1 MQLIFLDDKPIVTP
15 TEKLA
20 KRKGIKYIPF
30 YTSPCLEKEIRS
42 QVDFSKKEMDLFA
55 KRYEEGYDLFDERYD
70 IWLQKFHPA
79 DDMVC
84 KALFGEESE
93 KCFEEVTSREQTM
106 YTEET
111 FGWEEPTTSREVS
124 ASDRVNNRKE
134 VTRREEPN
142 TLNNK
147 EVCKVSSDI

>member
-1 MQLIFLDDKPIVTP
+1 MIYLMKDMIYGCKNFIQQMMWFVKHYLKRNLRNALRKP
-15 TEKLA
+15 
-20 KRKGIKYIPF
+20 
-30 YTSPCLEKEIRS
+30 
-42 QVDFSKKEMDLFA
+42 
-55 KRYEEGYDLFDERYD
+55 
-70 IWLQKFHPA
+70 
-79 DDMVC
+79 
-84 KALFGEESE
+84 
-93 KCFEEVTSREQTM
+93 VTSREQTM

-111 FGWEEPTTSREVS
+111 FGWEEPTTSKEVS